1 MASLHTRFGIFFYTN
16 LQYIFRPFL
25 RVCVRVNIVN
35 IFFTVKI
42 DKNRLWKTEV
52 NTFGNHGD
60 WPLTLTLKCRADSAT
75 PQTQIPKKQKR
86 KKKKKEQQKAIVAAS
101 ESLRQSPI
109 RSEAEDICSPHQM
122 AW

>member
-1 MASLHTRFGIFFYTN
+1 MLSALIVPPDGFFAHSFRYFFYTN

-86 KKKKKEQQKAIVAAS
+86 KKKKKEQQHF
-101 ESLRQSPI
+101 SP
-109 RSEAEDICSPHQM
+109 PKG
-122 AW
+122 